1 MILELSGD
9 ELLLVIIALVRRI
22 NPAMLKSEGD
32 GFSVDFTPMIGKEKL
47 SSDEELLVKLRTAA
61 EAETGSLELEA
72 DEAQTLSASLERLE
86 KIQKWPADVLDM
98 SRALRS
104 KLSIIV

>member
-9 ELLLVIIALVRRI
+9 ELLLIIIGLVRRI

-61 EAETGSLELEA
+61 EAESESLELDA
-72 DEAQTLSASLERLE
+72 DEAKTLSASLDRLE
-86 KIQKWPADVLDM
+86 KIQKWPVDVLDM
-98 SRALRS
+98 SRTLRS
-104 KLSIIV
+104 KLSTIV

>member
-9 ELLLVIIALVRRI
+9 ELLLVIIGLVRRI
-22 NPAMLKSEGD
+22 NPAMLKAEGD
-32 GFSVDFTPMIGKEKL
+32 GFSVDFAPMIGKEKL

-61 EAETGSLELEA
+61 EAESGSLELEA
-72 DEAQTLSASLERLE
+72 DEAKTLSTSLERLE

-98 SRALRS
+98 SRVLRS
-104 KLSIIV
+104 KLSTVV

>member
-9 ELLLVIIALVRRI
+9 ELLLVIIGLVRRI

-47 SSDEELLVKLRTAA
+47 SSDEDLLVKLRTAA
-61 EAETGSLELEA
+61 EAESTSLELEA
-72 DEAQTLSASLERLE
+72 DEAQTLSAALERLE

-104 KLSIIV
+104 KLSTIV